1 VLLLFRN
8 TFAMCAD
15 ESNRREALAAG
26 ALAVV
31 VMYEPQQWRAQAIYL
46 LL

>member
-1 VLLLFRN
+1 
-8 TFAMCAD
+8 MCLNSHNLRRCAE

-31 VMYEPQQWRAQAIYL
+31 VMYAKTYTI
-46 LL
+46 